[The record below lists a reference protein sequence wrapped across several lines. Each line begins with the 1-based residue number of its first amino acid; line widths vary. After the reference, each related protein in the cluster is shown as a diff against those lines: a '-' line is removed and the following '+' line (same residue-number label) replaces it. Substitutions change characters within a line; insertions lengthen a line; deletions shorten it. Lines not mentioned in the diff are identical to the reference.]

1 MHMQKLLLL
10 FLCGSLAALVVNAQP
25 ALNSNVQQYTTD
37 NGLPSNGIKGLQW
50 DEKTEFLWMA
60 TEAGIVRFNGVDFKS
75 YTKENMPQI
84 ASERM
89 LFLVQNNTGRIYT
102 SDQPGNIFLI
112 DKSRPVLWKRSTS
125 DNAINPYINQYY
137 LVGVSDT
144 FFKKNAGI
152 LKPTGFSSGFSKVIP
167 ITDTSCLILN
177 QNNLFYFSIGL
188 KDPISQPYEKEN
200 VNSIFK
206 INNSYFLI
214 NSKKEIYRINIKEQ
228 TLSPVSFSHNGNIL
242 LRPFTNSN
250 TLFWQ
255 TGMKNPVLIEGEKAW
270 LLTYDG
276 ASIAAKLI
284 STGIPPDSYI
294 KSVQYSEKNNLLFIG
309 TESKGLIV
317 INQNRV
323 ESKKR
328 NNANSKN
335 RNSYYSQIELENGNI
350 LTNESDI
357 IGDQFTHENSLPI
370 KGKFSFNISHTGEN
384 SLWYTQTNKDIGYN
398 CLYEYNKTTGQTRAY
413 PKVKWG
419 DIVTESGGKIY
430 IVNPRG
436 IGILQADS
444 LLFLCEYPKNL
455 VGTVTFDFT
464 EISPGILAVATCS
477 GLLRFNTTTQ
487 KLDTIFSKE
496 NICVRS
502 IWKYKDYVFFGTY
515 GSGFYIYKNG
525 VIRSMPLDKNRYL
538 LYPHCFV
545 PDDEGYCWISTNR
558 GLFKASLSE
567 LIDAFEHNT
576 PSVYYHY
583 FGKKDGMEMTELN
596 GGCTP
601 CALRLRDKTIS
612 FPSMDGLLW
621 VNPEKATPILPSGE
635 IFIDEI
641 LVNNEKVNADSIS
654 LKKLPPQTQEVVI
667 QLGFSS
673 WCNKENIYIDYQL
686 NDTLNWKPVNTGNDA
701 LIRLGNLSSGNYT
714 LRIRKLNGFGI
725 NNYTYKTIRLSI
737 STPWHKQWWFYAL
750 CLLALL
756 GITLLVL
763 HIRTRQYKIRQRKL
777 ERQVAEKTKEL
788 QEQNE
793 ILEKNDTI
801 KTRLISII
809 SHDIVTPLKFVTVA
823 GKNLIEKRNLM
834 PDELQ
839 METIREMTNTSQEL
853 QLLST
858 NILNWIKYQNEN
870 RRLAKETFNLH
881 ELVNQVLGILN
892 SLAKQKKLI
901 LDNRV
906 NNNQD
911 IYQFFEPL
919 KILIYNLLTNAI
931 NFSENGSVVIAAEQ
945 KNEQLMI
952 SVSDEGVGMTPEQ
965 IKNIMAD
972 QFIIS
977 SANIDNRKGNGLGY
991 LIIKDLVKIMGAT
1004 LYIDSEKGKGTKISV
1019 ELPSVKPNTASA
1031 L

>member
-1 MHMQKLLLL
+1 MPKLLVFVACLL
-10 FLCGSLAALVVNAQP
+10 YITAPVTAQP
-25 ALNSNVQQYTTD
+25 AINAHIQQYTTD

-50 DEKTEFLWMA
+50 DEKNEFLWMA

-75 YTKENMPQI
+75 YSKENMPGI

-89 LFLVQNNTGRIYT
+89 LFLVQNNAGRIYT
-102 SDQPGNIFLI
+102 SDQPGNIFFI
-112 DKSRPVLWKRSTS
+112 DKSRPVLWKRSAS
-125 DNAINPYINQYY
+125 NNAINPYINHYY

-152 LKPTGFSSGFSKVIP
+152 LKPTGFSSGFSKIVP
-167 ITDTSCLILN
+167 ISDTACFILS
-177 QNNLFYFSIGL
+177 QGNLFYFSISL
-188 KDPISQPYEKEN
+188 KDPVTQSYEKGN
-200 VNSIFK
+200 VTSIFK
-206 INNSYFLI
+206 INGSYFLI
-214 NSKKEIYRINIKEQ
+214 NNKKEIFLINIKEQ
-228 TLSPVSFSHNGNIL
+228 TLSPVSFSGNGNNL
-242 LRPFTNSN
+242 LKPFTNSN

-276 ASIAAKLI
+276 SAITAKLI
-284 STGIPPDSYI
+284 STGIPSDSYI

-328 NNANSKN
+328 NNASSKN
-335 RNSYYSQIELENGNI
+335 RNSYYSQIELEDGNI

-357 IGDQFTHENSLPI
+357 IGDHFTSESNLPI

-398 CLYEYNKTTGQTRAY
+398 CLYEYNKATGQTKAY
-413 PKVKWG
+413 PKIKWG
-419 DIVTESGGKIY
+419 DIVTESGGNIY

-436 IGILQADS
+436 IGILQGDS

-477 GLLRFNTTTQ
+477 GLLRFNTTTH

-525 VIRSMPLDKNRYL
+525 VIKSMPLDKNRYL

-545 PDDEGYCWISTNR
+545 PDEEGYCWISTNR
-558 GLFKASLSE
+558 GLFKSSLSE
-567 LIDAFEHNT
+567 LIDAFEHNS

-612 FPSMDGLLW
+612 FPTMDGLLW
-621 VNPEKATPILPSGE
+621 VNPAKATPILPSGE
-635 IFIDEI
+635 IFIDQI
-641 LVNNEKVNADSIS
+641 LIDNEKLNADSIA
-654 LKKLPPQTQEVVI
+654 LKKLPPQTQEVI
-667 QLGFSS
+667 IELGFSS

-686 NDTLNWKPVNTGNDA
+686 NDTLNWKPVNTGNEA
-701 LIRLGNLSSGNYT
+701 VIRLGNLSSGNYV

-725 NNYTYKTIRLSI
+725 NNYTYKVIRFTI
-737 STPWHKQWWFYAL
+737 STPWHKQWWFYVL
-750 CLLALL
+750 CMLALL
-756 GITLLVL
+756 GITLLIL
-763 HIRTRQYKIRQRKL
+763 HIRTRQYKISQRKL

-834 PDELQ
+834 SEELQ
-839 METIREMTNTSQEL
+839 METIQEMTNTSQEL

-881 ELVNQVLGILN
+881 ELVNQVMGVLN
-892 SLAKQKKLI
+892 SLAKQKKLT
-901 LDNRV
+901 LENQV
-906 NNNQD
+906 NSNME

-919 KILIYNLLTNAI
+919 KILVYNLLTNAI
-931 NFSENGSVVIAAEQ
+931 NFSENSAVVIAAEQ
-945 KNEQLMI
+945 KEETVVI

-1004 LYIDSEKGKGTKISV
+1004 LSIESEKGKGTKISV
-1019 ELPSVKPNTASA
+1019 ALPAVKINTAPSV
-1031 L
+1031 